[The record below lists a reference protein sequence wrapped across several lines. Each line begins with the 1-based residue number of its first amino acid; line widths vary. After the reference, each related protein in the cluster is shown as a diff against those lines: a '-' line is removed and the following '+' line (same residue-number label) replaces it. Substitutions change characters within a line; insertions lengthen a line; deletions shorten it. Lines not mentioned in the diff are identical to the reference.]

1 MMSSEASYS
10 GRMTYN
16 KQEEEQNPFRKLTNQ
31 NVEGKKMNEVNAMD
45 LQSVYTDDKN
55 HPNPLE
61 TSSQK
66 QSMKDRKRTFHKM
79 EKMNQ

>member
-1 MMSSEASYS
+1 
-10 GRMTYN
+10 
-16 KQEEEQNPFRKLTNQ
+16 
-31 NVEGKKMNEVNAMD
+31 MNEVNAMD